1 MNRHDL
7 QLLSEIRV
15 QEATILL
22 RSGCYAGAY
31 YLLGYAVEYG
41 LKACIAKQIRQYEF
55 PDRSFVNKIYT
66 HSLDVLL
73 DASGL
78 KPEFEREMRNNP
90 HLALNWA
97 MVKDWDETSRYRT
110 DISEPLARDFHSAVT
125 DERNGVLAWLK
136 KQW

>member
-22 RSGCYAGAY
+22 RSRCYAGAY
-31 YLLGYAVEYG
+31 YLLGYAVECA
-41 LKACIAKQIRQYEF
+41 LKVCIAKQIRQHDF
-55 PDRSFVNKIYT
+55 PDRRFVNRIHT
-66 HSLDVLL
+66 HNLDVLL
-73 DASGL
+73 DSSGL
-78 KPEFEREMRNNP
+78 KPEFEREIRNSP
-90 HLALNWA
+90 HLESNWA
-97 MVKDWDETSRYRT
+97 TAKDWDESSRYRT